1 MFEALTEKLGRV
13 FKTLRGEGKLSEEH
27 VDRAL
32 AEVRVALL
40 EADVHFKLVGEL
52 IERIRAQALGQE
64 VMTALS
70 PDAQVVKIVRD
81 ELLDLLGR
89 QAAPL
94 TLAKK
99 PPSVIFLIGLQ
110 GSGKTTTTGK
120 LGRHLAGRGHRPLVV
135 STDVR
140 RPAAREQLA
149 QIARAVGLPCY
160 AGGETDTPLALLKG
174 ARREAELSA
183 YDIILADTQGRLH
196 IDDELMAELEEM
208 KRAANPVET
217 LFVADAMTGQDA
229 VRSADTFH
237 QRLALT
243 GVILTK
249 LDGDARGGA
258 ALSIRGVT
266 GQPIKFIGVGEK
278 YDQLEVFHPDRI
290 VSRILGMGD
299 VLSLVERAEAVVERK
314 KAEELEEKL
323 RKAEFTFEDFREQL
337 RALRKMGP
345 LEQVL
350 AMIPGAGQMKG
361 LEADERK
368 LTHLEAIIDSM
379 TPLER
384 RRPDLIDGR
393 RRRRIAR
400 GSGTNVQQVNQL
412 LRQFAAMRR
421 MMKAMRGG
429 KAAEA
434 ALARR
439 LGLSRLP

>member
-13 FKTLRGEGKLSEEH
+13 FKTLRGEGKLSPEH

-32 AEVRVALL
+32 AEIRVALL

-70 PDAQVVKIVRD
+70 PDAHVVKIVRD

-99 PPSVIFLIGLQ
+99 PPSVIFLVGLQ

-120 LGRHLAGRGHRPLVV
+120 LGRHLASRGHRPLMV

-160 AGGETDTPLALLKG
+160 AGSETDSPHALLKG

-196 IDDELMAELEEM
+196 VDDELMGELEEM

-314 KAEELEEKL
+314 RAGELEEKL

-400 GSGTNVQQVNQL
+400 GSGTSVQQVNQL
-412 LRQFAAMRR
+412 LRQFAAMCR